1 MSSRK
6 VKLNFKVSKMKLVYF
21 LLCIAP
27 ILATYASPINII
39 SMGEVMIGVVFFMI
53 LGTHKYKGY
62 SKVTYFLPFLA
73 YICIIT
79 ILMSLLQSNILI
91 SEVVKELGVL
101 LIYFVL
107 AIYISSRVNIICFL
121 DIYVKVAFLCS
132 VFLVLQSAFHLITGI
147 WIPGIIPNLPGA
159 DTANT
164 STFIA
169 TTTRACSTFSEPAHF
184 AQYVAIPLVYILLK
198 TNKQTSDIKYMS
210 AILLALLLS
219 FSGNAVAVI
228 AVAICAYYIK
238 MLDIKNAKKVF
249 QVVVLASISIIAF
262 CIVYK
267 YSVSLQNLLERL
279 TSGEIVGKTSSRY
292 SGYVRIVRGY
302 LVYNKFDFIYKIFGV
317 GIGNYEAFAMK
328 NASDVLLSVTS
339 MIPGYL
345 NGIQYYLTGGGIIG
359 LILYLR
365 LVMKKAL
372 TSGYVNKIILIEF
385 LALSAIAAFNTNERW
400 FIFLIVLLQGDFM
413 KNSIIRRKENEQDIH
428 NNITSYN

>member
-1 MSSRK
+1 MRNIN
-6 VKLNFKVSKMKLVYF
+6 LNLKVSKKKIAYF

-39 SMGEVMIGVVFFMI
+39 SMGEVLIGIVFFMI
-53 LGTHKYKGY
+53 LGTHKHIGY
-62 SKVTYFLPFLA
+62 SKISYFLPFLT

-79 ILMSLLQSNILI
+79 MLMSLLQSNVLL
-91 SEVVKELGVL
+91 SEVGKELGVL

-107 AIYISSRVNIICFL
+107 AIYISSRIDIICFL
-121 DIYVKVAFLCS
+121 DLYVKVAFLCS
-132 VFLVLQSAFHLITGI
+132 FFLIIQAAFHLITGI
-147 WIPGIIPNLPGA
+147 WIPGIIPNLPAA

-169 TTTRACSTFSEPAHF
+169 TTTRACSVFSEPAHF
-184 AQYVAIPLVYILLK
+184 AQYVAVPLVYTLLK
-198 TNKQTSDIKYMS
+198 NNKRACDIKYMS
-210 AILLALLLS
+210 VIIIALVLS

-228 AVAICAYYIK
+228 VVAIGAYYIK
-238 MLDIKNAKKVF
+238 ILDKKNVKKIF
-249 QVVVLASISIIAF
+249 QIVVLAIISIIAF
-262 CIVYK
+262 CVLYK
-267 YSVSLQNLLERL
+267 YSVSLQNLLERF
-279 TSGEIVGKTSSRY
+279 TSGEIAGKTASRY

-328 NASDVLLSVTS
+328 NANDVLLGVTS

-359 LILYLR
+359 LVLYLR
-365 LVMKKAL
+365 LVMKKAM
-372 TSGYVNKIILIEF
+372 TSGYINKIILIEF

-413 KNSIIRRKENEQDIH
+413 KDSILRRKENE
-428 NNITSYN
+428 

>member
-1 MSSRK
+1 
-6 VKLNFKVSKMKLVYF
+6 
-21 LLCIAP
+21 
-27 ILATYASPINII
+27 
-39 SMGEVMIGVVFFMI
+39 MGEVLIGVVFVMI
-53 LGTHKYKGY
+53 LGTHKNKGY
-62 SKVTYFLPFLA
+62 SKIAYFLPFLA
-73 YICIIT
+73 YICITT
-79 ILMSLLQSNILI
+79 ILMSLLQSNILL

-101 LIYFVL
+101 LIYFIL
-107 AIYISSRVNIICFL
+107 AIYISSRMDIICFL

-132 VFLVLQSAFHLITGI
+132 IFLVLQATFHLITGI

-184 AQYVAIPLVYILLK
+184 AQYVAIPLVYTLLK
-198 TNKQTSDIKYMS
+198 NNKQTSDIKYMS
-210 AILLALLLS
+210 VILLALLLS

-228 AVAICAYYIK
+228 AVAIGAYYIK
-238 MLDIKNAKKVF
+238 MLDIKNAKRVF
-249 QVVVLASISIIAF
+249 QAVVLATISIIAF
-262 CIVYK
+262 CIVLK
-267 YSVSLQNLLERL
+267 YSVSLQSLLERL

-317 GIGNYEAFAMK
+317 GIGNYEVFAMQ
-328 NASDVLLSVTS
+328 NAGDVLLSVTS

-400 FIFLIVLLQGDFM
+400 FVFLIVLLQGDFM
-413 KNSIIRRKENEQDIH
+413 KDSIIRRKENEQDIH